1 MGSRRRHLARHGDD
15 QVNKLRVRR
24 NRRHWVVEQN
34 GVMVD
39 YSLSFRIACKVAAIW
54 LREGWV
60 VAQGWYA
67 R

>member
-1 MGSRRRHLARHGDD
+1 M
-15 QVNKLRVRR
+15 NKLRVRR